1 MRRRMRIMVFS
12 GDPAGKMGYSKKA
25 DIGSEVCMISYV
37 KGTLEEKTEDSVIID
52 NHGMGYRIFVPATV
66 MERLP
71 AVGGEIKVYTY
82 FQVKED
88 GMNLYGFLNR
98 DDLQVFRLLIG
109 VNGIGPKGA
118 MGVLSVLSADVFRF
132 AVLAGDAKAIAKAPG
147 VGNKTAQKVIL
158 ELKDKVE
165 LEDAI
170 EKRMSHQAEL
180 QENAGSGEAGGNV
193 RGSAVSAAKDEAVMA
208 LAALGYSNTEALKAV
223 SKVELTDD
231 MDAEAILKQALKH
244 MNLFG

>member
-1 MRRRMRIMVFS
+1 
-12 GDPAGKMGYSKKA
+12 
-25 DIGSEVCMISYV
+25 MISYI
-37 KGTLEEKTEDSVIID
+37 KGTLEEKIEDSIIIE
-52 NHGMGYRIFVPATV
+52 NQGIGYRIFVPATV

-71 AVGGEIKVYTY
+71 AVGQDVKVHTY

-98 DDLQVFRLLIG
+98 DDLRIFRLLLG

-118 MGVLSVLSADVFRF
+118 LGVLSVLSADDLCF
-132 AVLAGDAKAIAKAPG
+132 AVLSGDAKAIAKAPG

-165 LEDAI
+165 LQDAI
-170 EKRMSHQAEL
+170 DMKLSQQKLDKGNEMIEPG
-180 QENAGSGEAGGNV
+180 GSV
-193 RGSAVSAAKDEAVMA
+193 MAKMAKEEAVMA
-208 LAALGYSNTEALKAV
+208 LSALGYSNTEALRAV
-223 SKVELTDD
+223 SKVEVTDG
-231 MDAEAILKQALKH
+231 MDTETILKQALKH